1 MTTDQTIDGVPR
13 EHAATLSVLV
23 ETFRDSLHRGKQPT
37 FSAGDLKHFITAMV
51 ELRALLDAPAKHDDD
66 LAKTYKTYEGQTVR
80 IGRDGGIELVQD
92 ELAKPYGYMYHPD
105 GRKDDEFF
113 IYDAPKDRVPD
124 HRGEYWTATPLYT
137 EHPAPVAVAL
147 PERLAQNTFYS
158 DGWNACLDEVTRLNT
173 KE

>member
-1 MTTDQTIDGVPR
+1 MTTDQTIDGVSR
-13 EHAATLSVLV
+13 ELLEDMLNPCADFATH
-23 ETFRDSLHRGKQPT
+23 ER
-37 FSAGDLKHFITAMV
+37 
-51 ELRALLDAPAKHDDD
+51 LRALLDAPAKHDDD

-80 IGRDGGIELVQD
+80 IGRDGGIELVHD

-137 EHPAPVAVAL
+137 EQPAPVAVVL
-147 PERLAQNTFYS
+147 PARIASDHLNEMAQ
-158 DGWNACLDEVTRLNT
+158 GWNACIDAVTRLNDIDQ
-173 KE
+173 

>member
-1 MTTDQTIDGVPR
+1 MSNQTIDGVPR
-13 EHAATLSVLV
+13 GRDALVLLV
-23 ETFRDSLHRGKQPT
+23 ETFRDALHRGKQPT
-37 FSAGDLKHFITAMV
+37 FSAGDLKFFITEFC

-80 IGRDGGIELVQD
+80 IGRDGGIELVHD

-137 EHPAPVAVAL
+137 EQPAPVAVRRMCDCNQGRM
-147 PERLAQNTFYS
+147 PCR
-158 DGWNACLDEVTRLNT
+158 C
-173 KE
+173 KP